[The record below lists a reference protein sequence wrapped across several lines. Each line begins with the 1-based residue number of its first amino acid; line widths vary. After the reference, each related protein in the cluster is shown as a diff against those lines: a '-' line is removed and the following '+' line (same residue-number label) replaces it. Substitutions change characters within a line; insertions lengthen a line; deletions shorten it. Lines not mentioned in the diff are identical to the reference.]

1 MGKNNQKAAA
11 RKAEAIILKQQ
22 QQIKILEEEN
32 AYLKYQIKELQDKVF
47 KKKKKKKDDD
57 NHDETKKS
65 KSKKK
70 RGAPLGHLGWFRKKP
85 DKIDRT
91 EEVTLE
97 TCPECGCKD
106 LEAYDEVEEHV
117 QEDIILPRV
126 EATCYRKHLYH
137 CNGCQQDVEGR
148 GENELPNSYIGPV
161 AKTVAIYLKYHIK
174 VSDRDIK
181 KIFQQF
187 FNLTVTP
194 SAIPGFRNQLCR
206 YFEPTYEK
214 LLEELRKSDFAYVDE
229 TGWREDG
236 KLAWLWNYSNNKV
249 SVSKISNGRG
259 QKDLETVLG
268 DKFDGVLISD
278 FLSAYNKIEAKAK
291 QRCLVHL
298 LRDLKKV
305 RECLGDDQVVMNY
318 CNRLKQIIEKAV
330 ILAKTFKEGKC
341 SVDVFKK
348 IKQILKASLDD
359 LDYADPSHRI
369 LRRFVKRL
377 RRHKNE
383 ILTFLDYPDIEYHN
397 NRAER
402 QIRPNVILRK
412 VTFGNRSPKGTR
424 NHSVLMSII
433 QTAHLRNL
441 DPLKVLK
448 DFLINFDQPHYQVFP
463 PP

>member
-1 MGKNNQKAAA
+1 MKF
-11 RKAEAIILKQQ
+11 
-22 QQIKILEEEN
+22 
-32 AYLKYQIKELQDKVF
+32 QIKELQDKVF
-47 KKKKKKKDDD
+47 KKKKKKDDVD
-57 NHDETKKS
+57 PKGPKKP

-70 RGAPLGHLGWFRKKP
+70 RGAPFGHLGWFRKKP

-97 TCPECGCKD
+97 KCPECGSED

-137 CNGCQQDVEGR
+137 CKCCQKDVEGR
-148 GENELPNSYIGPV
+148 GQNELPNSYIGPV
-161 AKTVAIYLKYHIK
+161 AKTVAVYLKYHIK

-194 SAIPGFRNQLCR
+194 SAIPGFRDQLCR

-214 LLEELRKSDFAYVDE
+214 LLEELKKSDFAYVDE

-236 KLAWLWNYSNNKV
+236 NLVWLWNYSNNKT
-249 SVSKISNGRG
+249 SVSKISEGRG
-259 QKDLETVLG
+259 QKDLGAVLG
-268 DKFDGVLISD
+268 NKFDGVLISD

-298 LRDLKKV
+298 LRDIKKV
-305 RECLGDDQVVMNY
+305 QECLSDDKTVMNF
-318 CNRLKQIIEKAV
+318 CERLKQIIEKAV
-330 ILAKTFKEGKC
+330 LLASTFKVGKC
-341 SVDVFKK
+341 SADAFEK

-369 LRRFVKRL
+369 LQRFVKRL
-377 RRHKNE
+377 RRHKDE

-397 NRAER
+397 NHAER
-402 QIRPNVILRK
+402 QIRPHVILRK
-412 VTFGNRSPKGTR
+412 VTFGNRSSKGTK
-424 NHSVLMSII
+424 NHGVLMSVI

-441 DPLKVLK
+441 DPFKVLR
-448 DFLINFDQPHYQVFP
+448 DFLINFDQPDYQTFAP
-463 PP
+463 P